1 MAVKRYQ
8 DAAEEHRCMVQRERL
23 SMKKELAEIG
33 RRLERVQVM
42 FMEGRS
48 TRSFLRREPRRWKRA
63 GMS

>member
-1 MAVKRYQ
+1 
-8 DAAEEHRCMVQRERL
+8 MVQRERL